1 MGRATRRV
9 TARMAGG
16 RAGVA
21 GKNVGAEGAEGADG
35 AGGEARAQGAAS
47 DVGRA
52 GDLQAAHPRRWLI
65 LSVLILALQVVVLD
79 TSVLNVALKNM
90 SLPPPRGLG
99 ASQPELEWAV
109 NAYTLA
115 FAGLLFSW
123 GLLADRFGRR
133 RVLTTGMALF
143 GAASLLCAYARTP
156 GELVVARAV
165 LGVGGA
171 AVMPSTLAVIANV
184 FPRRE
189 QGKAIGLWT
198 GSVGLSIASGPVVG
212 GALLTGYWWGSVF
225 LINVPIAAAVLLA
238 AAWLIPESKNPDP
251 GRFDPVGVLLLMAG
265 LVPFVYGVIRGGDSG
280 AWTQAAVWAP
290 VAVGVALVAV
300 FVAWELSIDHPALD
314 VRLLRDRAF
323 SAAVISVALNYF
335 ALLGGMFVFTFYLQS
350 VRGYSPLRAG
360 LWSLPFAASQLIFS
374 PLSPRMVGRFG
385 ARTVAAIGLFGISA
399 AFLGY
404 GLATTTSPAWV
415 YGLIAFIQGSFMAN
429 VMPPA
434 TTTVMASLPPERA
447 GVGSSVNNTMR
458 QVGGALG
465 VAVLGTV
472 LTSVYRGRVAPL
484 LSSAPGISAAGLRQ
498 ADGSIQSTAAA
509 LAQAAK
515 AHPDAARLMAPADD
529 AFIHAMHLTTLTAA
543 GVLALAGAIV
553 LVWIPRPGELR

>member
-1 MGRATRRV
+1 MAGRRV
-9 TARMAGG
+9 GLAELDPG
-16 RAGVA
+16 RLDDRP
-21 GKNVGAEGAEGADG
+21 EG
-35 AGGEARAQGAAS
+35 
-47 DVGRA
+47 
-52 GDLQAAHPRRWLI
+52 HPRRWLI

-90 SLPPPRGLG
+90 SLPLPRGLG
-99 ASQPELEWAV
+99 ASEPDLEWAV

-115 FAGLLFSW
+115 FAALLFSW
-123 GLLADRFGRR
+123 GLLADRYGRK
-133 RVLTTGMALF
+133 RVLISGMALF
-143 GAASLLCAYARTP
+143 GAASLWCAYAATP
-156 GELVVARAV
+156 GELIAARAA
-165 LGVGGA
+165 LGIGGA

-184 FPRRE
+184 FPRRA
-189 QGKAIGLWT
+189 QGKAIGIWT
-198 GSVGLSIASGPVVG
+198 GSVGLSIASGPVAG

-225 LINVPIAAAVLLA
+225 LINVPIAAAVVAA
-238 AAWLIPESKNPDP
+238 AAWLVPESKNPNP
-251 GRFDPVGVLLLMAG
+251 GRFDPVGVLLLLAG
-265 LVPFVYGVIRGGDSG
+265 LVAFVFGVIRGGDSG
-280 AWTQAAVWAP
+280 AWTDAAVWGPALGG
-290 VAVGVALVAV
+290 AALVGM
-300 FVAWELSIDHPALD
+300 FVAWELHTDHPALD

-385 ARTVAAIGLFGISA
+385 ARTVAATGLFGISA

-434 TTTVMASLPPERA
+434 TTTVMASLPPEHA

-465 VAVLGTV
+465 VAALGTV
-472 LTSVYRGRVAPL
+472 LTTVYRGRVEPL
-484 LSSAPGISAAGLRQ
+484 LGSVPAISAQRLPQ
-498 ADGSIQSTAAA
+498 ADASIQATQAA
-509 LAQAAK
+509 LAEAAK
-515 AHPDAARLMAPADD
+515 IDPSAARLVAPANA

-543 GVLALAGAIV
+543 AVLALAGAIV
-553 LVWIPRPGELR
+553 LAWIPRAGNGQ